1 MDVAAIGKL
10 LAETRLEA
18 ARLEEYPGP
27 APANLIEAYAIQDAM
42 IEAMRLPI
50 AGWKIG
56 CTSQAARTALGID
69 EPISGPVFET
79 FVSPG
84 PAAVPVGE
92 NDLRIVEAE
101 IGFRLKQD
109 LGPRD
114 TPYTKA
120 DILDAIATVHPMFE
134 VANKRLPGPQKEAA
148 VWIVADGAINQAIVF
163 GNGIPFDADMDLA
176 NETVKVSIDGVHAT
190 DGIGSNALGGPLE
203 VMVWIANHLS
213 ERGIGLKAN
222 DWVSTGLICDLLQ
235 PNQGATIVAE
245 FGTIGTLSLKLSA
258 Q

>member
-1 MDVAAIGKL
+1 MDATATGQL
-10 LAETRLEA
+10 LAK
-18 ARLEEYPGP
+18 ARLNAERLDDYPCP
-27 APANLIEAYAIQDAM
+27 TPTSLDEAYAIQDAM
-42 IEAMRLPI
+42 IEAMQLPI

-69 EPISGPVFET
+69 EPISGPIFET

-101 IGFRLKQD
+101 IGLRLKRD

-114 TPYTKA
+114 TAYTKA
-120 DILDAIATVHPMFE
+120 DVLDAIATVHPMFE
-134 VANKRLPGPQKEAA
+134 VANKRLPGSQKEAA
-148 VWIVADGAINQAIVF
+148 VWIVADGAINQAIIF

-176 NETVKVSIDGVHAT
+176 NETVKVIVDGVQAT

-203 VMVWIANHLS
+203 VLVWIANHLS
-213 ERGIGLKAN
+213 DRGIGLKAN
-222 DWVSTGLICDLLQ
+222 DLVSTGLICDLLQ
-235 PNQGATIVAE
+235 PDQGATIVAE
-245 FGTIGTLSLKLSA
+245 FSTIGTLSLKLSA

>member
-1 MDVAAIGKL
+1 MDATATGQL
-10 LAETRLEA
+10 LAKTRLNAE
-18 ARLEEYPGP
+18 RLDEYPGP
-27 APANLIEAYAIQDAM
+27 TPANLDEAYAIQDAM
-42 IEAMRLPI
+42 IEAMQLPA

-69 EPISGPVFET
+69 EPISGPMFET

-109 LGPRD
+109 LAPRD

-120 DILDAIATVHPMFE
+120 DVLDAIATVHPMFE
-134 VANKRLPGPQKEAA
+134 VANKRIPGTPKEAA

-163 GNGIPFDADMDLA
+163 GNGIPFDPNMDLA
-176 NETVKVSIDGVHAT
+176 NETVRVSVDGVHAT
-190 DGIGSNALGGPLE
+190 DGVGSNALGGPLE

-213 ERGIGLKAN
+213 DRGIGLKAN
-222 DWVSTGLICDLLQ
+222 DWISTGLICDLLQ
-235 PNQGATIVAE
+235 PAQGATIVAE
-245 FGTIGTLSLKLSA
+245 FSTIGTLSLKLSA